1 MKSFVAGVVAALAAV
16 STVSAETINFKDI
29 GGVSLESGA
38 PKDSATAW
46 ANGKLVNETLKN
58 LKPNDVFY
66 FPNETY
72 FVMGGI
78 VGSDFTDVTFQFEG
92 TLMFSDDLDEW
103 PRNADGDVFECFHL
117 TNVDQVT
124 FTSSTTGT
132 LDGQGQRWWGFPGIG
147 YLAHGE
153 NRPRLFNIEKSSNIL
168 VENMF
173 FLDSP
178 YWTFWVHEV
187 DGLEVRHSAIEARR
201 SDKDNHNLVDM
212 TAFNTDG
219 FDVSGN
225 NVWIHDCQ
233 VWCQDDTIA
242 VKGTSTNMLF
252 ERINASGVGLT
263 IGSIGNSDHVKNIT
277 FRDCIMP
284 NTYKGIYMK
293 FREGSDAS
301 IEDVLFQNITIENP
315 NQWPIWIGPA
325 QQSDSNRLCAAHPC
339 SICWPY
345 IPNTECN
352 PSSSQYRNIVLRDI
366 TINNAKVFAPLKVSI

>member
-1 MKSFVAGVVAALAAV
+1 MVRLFAV
-16 STVSAETINFKDI
+16 FRLDKQ
-29 GGVSLESGA
+29 
-38 PKDSATAW
+38 
-46 ANGKLVNETLKN
+46 
-58 LKPNDVFY
+58 
-66 FPNETY
+66 FPMM
-72 FVMGGI
+72 FI
-78 VGSDFTDVTFQFEG
+78 CFT
-92 TLMFSDDLDEW
+92 SHS
-103 PRNADGDVFECFHL
+103 FHL
-117 TNVDQVT
+117 TNVDNIT
-124 FTSSTTGT
+124 FTSSTVGT
-132 LDGQGQRWWGFPGIG
+132 LDGQGLKWWGFPGIG
-147 YLAHGE
+147 YLHYGE

-173 FLDSP
+173 FLNSP

-187 DGLEVRHSAIEARR
+187 DGLEVRHSEIEARR
-201 SDKDNHNLVDM
+201 HEDADDHNSVEM

-242 VKGTSTNMLF
+242 VKGDSSNMLF

-263 IGSIGNSDHVKNIT
+263 IGSIGGTNHVQNIT
-277 FRDCIMP
+277 FRDSIMP
-284 NTYKGIYMK
+284 NSYKGIYMK
-293 FREGSDAS
+293 FRDGADAI
-301 IEDVLFQNITIENP
+301 IEDVLYQNITIDNP
-315 NQWPIWIGPA
+315 SQWPIWIGPA

-366 TINNAKVFAPLKVSI
+366 TINNAKVCLKFTIFSVLLF